1 MSLKDWERNSWLT
14 AHKTSSAEIRDLLAV
29 VKRDLTD
36 CAAEKLSA
44 DWSMNIAYNA
54 ALQAA
59 SAALAASGY
68 RATRDQHH
76 FRIIQSLGETVGAD
90 PKDIAVFDAF
100 RKKRNSAGYERA
112 GLVSDAD
119 AKAMRE
125 LAVRVQGVVLE
136 WLKKNHGH
144 LMKS

>member
-1 MSLKDWERNSWLT
+1 
-14 AHKTSSAEIRDLLAV
+14 
-29 VKRDLTD
+29 
-36 CAAEKLSA
+36 
-44 DWSMNIAYNA
+44 MNIAYNA